1 MKGTRSQCQSFNYSL
16 SYLAAASQDLWAL
29 FSSFRSLLREDRNLE
44 MLLALKYLL
53 ILKCCRWCC
62 TRCQAFCT
70 YLYQQGRI
78 PTFSPSFTELK
89 ITQTIKELSLGKDNL
104 QVFRFDL
111 LFLQVAVPIP
121 ISQGHTYRY
130 KVGVCF
136 KRLHSEDCLI
146 LRSAEN
152 RQQCPRIPQNIIS
165 LSSVFWSRKVFKKK
179 KKRNRMCL
187 RTSCVITVVIKGT
200 FRRVIHIFHPR
211 FVTG

>member
-1 MKGTRSQCQSFNYSL
+1 MAIRVYITSFTPDCISLPIFLILQGTKQRLMKGTRSQCQSFNYSL

-29 FSSFRSLLREDRNLE
+29 FSSFRSLLREKRNLE
-44 MLLALKYLL
+44 MLLALKYQL

-62 TRCQAFCT
+62 RWCQAFCT

-121 ISQGHTYRY
+121 IFQAHTYRY

-146 LRSAEN
+146 
-152 RQQCPRIPQNIIS
+152 
-165 LSSVFWSRKVFKKK
+165 
-179 KKRNRMCL
+179 
-187 RTSCVITVVIKGT
+187 
-200 FRRVIHIFHPR
+200 
-211 FVTG
+211 